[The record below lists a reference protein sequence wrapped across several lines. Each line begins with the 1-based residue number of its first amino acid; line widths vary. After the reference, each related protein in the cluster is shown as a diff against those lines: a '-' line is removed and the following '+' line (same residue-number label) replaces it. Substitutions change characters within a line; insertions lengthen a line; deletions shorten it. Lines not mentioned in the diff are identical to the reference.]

1 MQKGGKQGNRDAFFP
16 QYLDCKFSSQTEAF
30 FMRKACMIE
39 TGKVVQSVLEF
50 ALVPIHTPLNPA
62 LREAKGDQFSQ
73 RCHFGGF
80 SQRCYHH
87 YADSICLAPQAMM
100 GHSSQPK
107 HQVEATTPVLSGV
120 LGQAG

>member
-1 MQKGGKQGNRDAFFP
+1 
-16 QYLDCKFSSQTEAF
+16 
-30 FMRKACMIE
+30 MRKACIIE
-39 TGKVVQSVLEF
+39 IGKVVLSVLEF
-50 ALVPIHTPLNPA
+50 ALVPTHSALNPA

-73 RCHFGGF
+73 SCHFGGF

-87 YADSICLAPQAMM
+87 YAGGICLAPQDVM

-107 HQVEATTPVLSGV
+107 HQAEATTPMLSGV